1 MNFTN
6 SISEAYVASSVL
18 NNPEKYIN
26 HLKAEG
32 ITADYFHNH
41 LPKMIWRMA
50 NSFKDEGRI
59 NEIESLEFSDQVK
72 GQSNGSELSHDIS
85 LVRCEWQG
93 GEILKQH
100 LKILKNMYATRF
112 AHIGLNEALHG
123 LGEGFT
129 AEEIAE
135 ASKNLTQGILSILE
149 NEAGWKSAKQGA
161 EEFSDMLRTIHSDK
175 SQAGVPS
182 GILEL
187 DQITGGL
194 SENELWVVG
203 AQTSGG
209 KTVLMFQIM
218 AHFLGLGKNVLLFSL
233 ETEAS
238 RIHARLAANTLR
250 IDMGKILA
258 TSHLPLIK
266 NDIIKLR
273 DYIEDVIASDCLT
286 ICDTDSISLESIATK
301 SQQVQDSGKRID
313 LIVVDYIQLVSLM
326 NSKDKPRHEQV
337 AEVTRT
343 LKQLAKKYK
352 CPVITA
358 SQLNDDGK
366 VRESRAIGHDADVLL
381 NIGDDSEN
389 IFVAKN
395 RNGERNKTLDLRLN
409 GAMQRFE

>member
-1 MNFTN
+1 
-6 SISEAYVASSVL
+6 
-18 NNPEKYIN
+18 
-26 HLKAEG
+26 
-32 ITADYFHNH
+32 
-41 LPKMIWRMA
+41 
-50 NSFKDEGRI
+50 
-59 NEIESLEFSDQVK
+59 
-72 GQSNGSELSHDIS
+72 
-85 LVRCEWQG
+85 
-93 GEILKQH
+93 
-100 LKILKNMYATRF
+100 
-112 AHIGLNEALHG
+112 
-123 LGEGFT
+123 
-129 AEEIAE
+129 
-135 ASKNLTQGILSILE
+135 
-149 NEAGWKSAKQGA
+149 
-161 EEFSDMLRTIHSDK
+161 
-175 SQAGVPS
+175 VPS